1 MILGIIFL
9 LLSIALT
16 SVFYYFTNLYEIWY
30 YFFVPILCIPVFWLV
45 CFLVYILIILII
57 SLCFPKKKE
66 VPRPSKLW
74 HFWIRET
81 AFLLLLFFR
90 VRVKVI
96 GKECIDPKKQYLI
109 VSNHLSMF
117 DPISIV
123 TKLKLKH
130 IVCVSKKENIKYPI
144 CGTFIYKAGY
154 IFLDR
159 EDNHAAIHS
168 IRKATEYL
176 ANGWSSIYICPEGTR
191 SKTGKLLPFHAG
203 SFKIAT
209 KAETDIIVC
218 YIQNTNQ
225 VMRRFPFR
233 STKVTLKILR
243 IIPKEEVVMK
253 KTVELS
259 SEVYEILKKEEDKN
273 ELSTV

>member
-1 MILGIIFL
+1 
-9 LLSIALT
+9 
-16 SVFYYFTNLYEIWY
+16 
-30 YFFVPILCIPVFWLV
+30 
-45 CFLVYILIILII
+45 
-57 SLCFPKKKE
+57 
-66 VPRPSKLW
+66 
-74 HFWIRET
+74 
-81 AFLLLLFFR
+81 
-90 VRVKVI
+90 
-96 GKECIDPKKQYLI
+96 
-109 VSNHLSMF
+109 MF

-218 YIQNTNQ
+218 YIQNTNY